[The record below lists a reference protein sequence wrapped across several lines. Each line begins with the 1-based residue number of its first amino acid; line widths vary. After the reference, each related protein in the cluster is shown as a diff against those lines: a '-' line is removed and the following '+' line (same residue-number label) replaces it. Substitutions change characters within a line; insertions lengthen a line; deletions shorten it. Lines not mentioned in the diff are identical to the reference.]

1 MTLIFPV
8 IFLINLIFLLSDDP
22 STNDVNEIESILTD
36 AILKASESE
45 VPKIELKT
53 RKSPWANDEF
63 LSLLEKRRAC
73 KDPVELKEVGKS
85 IKKLRN
91 KLKNDY
97 FLDLAENINT
107 VAEARKVEEEF
118 RLCKSYNMHK
128 PTDTKL
134 ITSEKLTEFFKDHL
148 KEKPV
153 EVQPEVINP
162 ELYPHILPPEDINI
176 NIDIPTEKEID
187 EARKSFKNGKCQGT
201 DKIYAEELKYNFS
214 GRFIIYLMF
223 LISVIWTTC
232 KVPSCWLIS
241 SITCLF
247 KNKGSRSEACN
258 YRGLS
263 IMSTCSKIIIS
274 VIISR
279 IRSTYERIISN
290 FQYGFRSNRSTTDAI
305 FILQNA
311 IKLTSDPLY
320 VCFIDLK
327 AAYDWIDRDMLFKV
341 LEIRLK
347 SPFLVKLL
355 KVFYTGT
362 SAAIKGSKTFFETF
376 TGCRQGGLESPVIF
390 NVYMDFV
397 LRCAEYE
404 VLQQFPN
411 TGLEYSYRI
420 PGHCSTREQ
429 RSVHG
434 LSGTERLRMI
444 LYADDIAILCKN
456 IDELAAILNIYD
468 QTFTRFGLKISYGK
482 TETMAFNVPE
492 DIKSKKSLFSIGNVP
507 IKNVRTFKYLGHMIT
522 NNEDDPSHYLSFR
535 ISSAYQKWNELKHVF
550 TDKRIYMSTRVKLLE
565 ACVRS
570 RLLYSCQS
578 WDLYAS
584 EIRKLESIWHGFLRR
599 MVKHG
604 FKRKNVPPEFLK
616 AKKEAKKSG
625 LDVPEPE
632 GLDWAY
638 VLNNENLRS
647 ITKTTN
653 ISSFC
658 KIQHLKYIAHVTRLD
673 NASLQKQLLFRTD
686 RKKNSRD
693 IWINMER
700 DLSITKQQIQ
710 KTMQSKNKFMSLL
723 HQVFK

>member
-1 MTLIFPV
+1 M
-8 IFLINLIFLLSDDP
+8 
-22 STNDVNEIESILTD
+22 
-36 AILKASESE
+36 
-45 VPKIELKT
+45 
-53 RKSPWANDEF
+53 
-63 LSLLEKRRAC
+63 
-73 KDPVELKEVGKS
+73 
-85 IKKLRN
+85 
-91 KLKNDY
+91 
-97 FLDLAENINT
+97 
-107 VAEARKVEEEF
+107 
-118 RLCKSYNMHK
+118 
-128 PTDTKL
+128 
-134 ITSEKLTEFFKDHL
+134 
-148 KEKPV
+148 
-153 EVQPEVINP
+153 
-162 ELYPHILPPEDINI
+162 
-176 NIDIPTEKEID
+176 
-187 EARKSFKNGKCQGT
+187 
-201 DKIYAEELKYNFS
+201 
-214 GRFIIYLMF
+214 
-223 LISVIWTTC
+223 
-232 KVPSCWLIS
+232 
-241 SITCLF
+241 
-247 KNKGSRSEACN
+247 
-258 YRGLS
+258 
-263 IMSTCSKIIIS
+263 
-274 VIISR
+274 
-279 IRSTYERIISN
+279 
-290 FQYGFRSNRSTTDAI
+290 
-305 FILQNA
+305 
-311 IKLTSDPLY
+311 
-320 VCFIDLK
+320 
-327 AAYDWIDRDMLFKV
+327 
-341 LEIRLK
+341 
-347 SPFLVKLL
+347 VKLL
-355 KVFYTGT
+355 NNIFHWHFCCY
-362 SAAIKGSKTFFETF
+362 KGSKTFFETF

-507 IKNVRTFKYLGHMIT
+507 IKNVRIFKYLGHMIT

-578 WDLYAS
+578 WDLHAS

-625 LDVPEPE
+625 LAVPEPE
-632 GLDWAY
+632 GLDWAF

-658 KIQHLKYIAHVTRLD
+658 KIQHLKYIAHITRLD
-673 NASLQKQLLFRTD
+673 NASLQKQLLFKTD

-693 IWINMER
+693 IWVNMER
-700 DLSITKQQIQ
+700 ELNISKEQIQ
-710 KTMQSKNKFMSLL
+710 KTMQTKNKFMSLL